1 MPGRKAMTDDR
12 RSFPR
17 WDLSNVYPDLGSSE
31 FTADVAR
38 LRGMLDELDAFL
50 ERNGIGAVPGT
61 PAEASVLAPVMDEL
75 IDRLGTAQ
83 GLLATLG
90 AFVSGIVTTDSY
102 NQEAARKL
110 SELEQLEVRLR
121 RALTRFTAYAGSL
134 RGLLDAIC
142 LRGAVAADHRLVLDD
157 AAGQARFLMP
167 EGMEDLAGDLLLS
180 GGGSMWKLQGTV
192 TSRLKMPFDRDGKV
206 QELPV
211 TMIRNLAQDPSE
223 DVRRRAYEA
232 ELKAWESVREP
243 VAFALNG
250 VKGSAITLAQR
261 RGYRDVLH
269 MSLEQNRMDA
279 ETLEA
284 LLGSI
289 QDHLPVFHRY
299 LAAKARRLG
308 QTTLPWWNLLAP
320 MGTVQLQYTWRETQ
334 DFIVDRFGSF
344 SGEMADFALRAFENR
359 WIDAEPRDG
368 KRGGAFCMDVPG
380 VEESRILCNFDGSF
394 DQLTTVAHELG
405 HGFHNWCQR
414 GLPMLKRG
422 APMTLAET
430 ASIFCET
437 VIFNAAIESAPADA
451 RVAILENQLLGAT
464 QVCVDIYTRVLFE
477 SEVLKRRAEAE
488 LSADEFCELM
498 LEMQRRVYGEVL
510 DPDHLHPYMW
520 LMKPH
525 YYQVDRNFYNYPYA
539 FGQLFG
545 LGMYALYRR
554 EGSVFVPR
562 YVELLRS
569 TGAGKVSDLAARFG
583 IEVRSRDFW
592 TASLR
597 IIEEQV
603 DRYAEGV

>member
-1 MPGRKAMTDDR
+1 MTADR
-12 RSFPR
+12 QIYPH
-17 WDLSNVYPDLGSSE
+17 WDLGNVYPGLGSLE
-31 FTADVAR
+31 FTADTAR
-38 LRGMLDELDAFL
+38 LRGMLDELDTFL
-50 ERNGIGAVPGT
+50 ERNGIGRLAGT
-61 PAEASVLAPVMDEL
+61 PGDASVIAPVMDEL
-75 IDRLGTAQ
+75 ISRLGTTQ
-83 GLLATLG
+83 GLLETLS
-90 AFVSGIVTTDSY
+90 AFVSAIVTTDSY
-102 NQEAARKL
+102 NQQAARKL

-121 RALTRFTAYAGSL
+121 RALTRFVAYAGSL
-134 RGLLDAIC
+134 AGLLDVIC
-142 LRGAVAADHRLVLDD
+142 LRGAVAADHRLVLED

-167 EGMEDLAGDLLLS
+167 EVMEDLAGDLLLS

-192 TSRLKMPFDRDGKV
+192 TSRLKVLFERDGKV

-223 DVRRRAYEA
+223 DIRRRAYEA

-261 RGYRDVLH
+261 RGFRDVLH

-289 QDHLPVFHRY
+289 RDHLPVFRRY

-308 QTTLPWWNLLAP
+308 QKTLPWWNLLAP
-320 MGTVQLQYTWRETQ
+320 VGKVQLKYTWQETQ
-334 DFIVDRFGSF
+334 DFIVDQFGSF
-344 SGEMADFALRAFENR
+344 SGELADFARRAFEKR

-368 KRGGAFCMDVPG
+368 KRGGAFCMGVPG

-414 GLPMLKRG
+414 GMPMLKRG
-422 APMTLAET
+422 APMPLAET

-437 VIFNAAIESAPADA
+437 IVFNAALESVPADA

-464 QVCVDIYTRVLFE
+464 QVCVDIYGRVLFE

-498 LEMQRRVYGEVL
+498 LEVQRQAYGEIL
-510 DPDHLHPYMW
+510 HPDHLHPYMW

-525 YYQVDRNFYNYPYA
+525 YYQVDRNYYNYPYA

-545 LGMYALYRR
+545 LGMYALYRK

-562 YVELLRS
+562 YLDLLRS
-569 TGAGKVSDLAARFG
+569 TGAGRVSDLAAHFG

-592 TASLR
+592 RASLQV
-597 IIEEQV
+597 IEEQV
-603 DRYAEGV
+603 ERYAEGV